1 MHQSII
7 NKTPKTSYSA
17 AAANIARL
25 AFPMM
30 TQHHV
35 EPTPHNYAVWYY
47 YVVAENKDL
56 VKEIDQII
64 EQGLTF
70 SADTNQYLY
79 NKHIASHTEQTRA
92 DAATSAAQHIM
103 AQVLQIIA
111 GFSGETSNYN
121 QEIDEHVKKLSE
133 VAPETSMRE
142 MVKEIISRVQSIR
155 DTGSKMQEKLTESSK
170 EIESLKKNLDQVSI
184 EAKRDFLTGAAN
196 RKCFDAF
203 LEEQVKLAKQNQTDL
218 CLLMIDIDHFK
229 QFNDK
234 FGHMIGDE
242 VLKTVAKSLVD
253 TVRGKD
259 LVARYGGEE
268 FSVVLP
274 TTPLQGGVIVAEAL
288 RKSIASSDLIRKD
301 TGLTIGSIT
310 ISIGVA
316 SFKRDM
322 DSIATLIARADEA
335 LYASKKSGR
344 NRVTSEHA

>member
-1 MHQSII
+1 MHQSNI
-7 NKTPKTSYSA
+7 NKIPKLSQQPA
-17 AAANIARL
+17 QVARL
-25 AFPMM
+25 AFPMLS
-30 TQHHV
+30 QHKID
-35 EPTPHNYAVWYY
+35 PTPHNYAVWYY
-47 YVVAENKDL
+47 YVCGENKDL

-64 EQGLTF
+64 EQGLPF
-70 SADTNQYLY
+70 SPDTNQYLY
-79 NKHIASHTEQTRA
+79 NKHIASHTEQTRV

-111 GFSGETSNYN
+111 GFTGETTNYN
-121 QEIDEHVKKLSE
+121 QQIDEHVKKLSD
-133 VAPETSMRE
+133 VAPGAPMQE
-142 MVKEIISRVQSIR
+142 MVKEIITRVKSIR
-155 DTGSKMQEKLTESSK
+155 DSGSNMQQKLSESTK

-184 EAKRDFLTGAAN
+184 EAKRDFLTGTAN

-229 QFNDK
+229 TFNDR

-274 TTPLQGGVIVAEAL
+274 TTPLQGGVVVAEAL
-288 RKSIASSDLIRKD
+288 RKSIAASDLIRKD
-301 TGLTIGSIT
+301 TGLAIGSIT
-310 ISIGVA
+310 VSIGVA
-316 SFKRDM
+316 SFKRDT

-335 LYASKKSGR
+335 LYASKKNGR
-344 NRVTSEHA
+344 NRVTPEHA